1 VNQTKAHPIPQLRPS
16 STADWVANILR
27 ERILSAEEGVYLG
40 SEGELAEKIG
50 ISLPTLRQAARMLE
64 YEELLK
70 VKPGKGGGYFTRRPS
85 IETAIRSAS
94 QYLSSKDLISN
105 PMFMDAADTLIAKIL
120 GQAVKCSNK
129 ELRVELRQ
137 FIENQHK
144 NSEQLL
150 PPEESFK
157 YSAILMNLFGRMSE
171 NILLELFSGILWN
184 EVSVSRTSSTFQGSE
199 EIVKTNYRT
208 RLEVA
213 EAVFELDEEKALKAW
228 QKRSKFLRSW
238 PQRGLRINSQRLIA

>member
-1 VNQTKAHPIPQLRPS
+1 
-16 STADWVANILR
+16 
-27 ERILSAEEGVYLG
+27 
-40 SEGELAEKIG
+40 
-50 ISLPTLRQAARMLE
+50 
-64 YEELLK
+64 
-70 VKPGKGGGYFTRRPS
+70 
-85 IETAIRSAS
+85 
-94 QYLSSKDLISN
+94 
-105 PMFMDAADTLIAKIL
+105 
-120 GQAVKCSNK
+120 
-129 ELRVELRQ
+129 
-137 FIENQHK
+137 
-144 NSEQLL
+144 
-150 PPEESFK
+150 
-157 YSAILMNLFGRMSE
+157 MNLFGRMSD